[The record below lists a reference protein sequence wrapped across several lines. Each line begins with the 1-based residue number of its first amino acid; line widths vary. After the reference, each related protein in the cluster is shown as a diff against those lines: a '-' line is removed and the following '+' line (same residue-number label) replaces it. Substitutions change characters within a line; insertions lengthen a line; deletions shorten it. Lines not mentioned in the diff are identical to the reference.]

1 MKIIITLF
9 FLATVLFSKTYDLL
23 EVFELSY
30 ANSNSFKAAK
40 LKMEYVDE
48 DIQKSVASFYPKVN
62 LDLEY
67 KKLNEYPVVVD
78 GVEKRRRDDRFDQT
92 LSVEQLLYDRSKYLE
107 YKKQKNSFT
116 QTSLEKD
123 KEYQQLVYDVIKYY
137 FETLF
142 RNKQIELIDEKLKR
156 LEKIELRAKLK
167 YESGFMSKAD
177 YLEAQSEKGDLLV
190 KRTQLILDYNI
201 SKSFLKKLT
210 GVEDIEIK
218 KNIELKEVDIIKMQ
232 EYLNAVNNN
241 LDVRIQTMKTKQADI
256 QKNITVTGFEPN
268 LSLNY
273 EYINNDIEGADEQ
286 KTLTLLLEVPIFNGF
301 YDIDNYQQAKISQM
315 IEKEKMNQLL
325 KDTKQELFNKYKK
338 VQTYIEIIKA
348 YPKIIEAKSFSL
360 KAMRERF
367 NVGTRTII
375 NLLDEENKYFDKL
388 NKYTEYKYQYVV
400 EYASLKQYT
409 NSLDEDFI
417 KKVNGFISE

>member
-1 MKIIITLF
+1 MKVIIIVLCF
-9 FLATVLFSKTYDLL
+9 VSILFSKTYDLV
-23 EVFELSY
+23 EVFNLSY
-30 ANSNSFKAAK
+30 ANSDTFKIAK

-48 DIQKSVASFYPKVN
+48 DVQKSISSFYPKVN

-92 LSVEQLLYDRSKYLE
+92 LNVEQLLYDRSKYLE
-107 YKKQKNSFT
+107 YKKQKNNLS

-142 RNKQIELIDEKLKR
+142 RNKQIELANQKLKR

-167 YESGFMSKAD
+167 YESGFISKAD
-177 YLEAQSEKGDLLV
+177 YLEAQAEKGDLLV
-190 KRTQLILDYNI
+190 KRTQLILDYNL

-218 KNIELKEVDIIKMQ
+218 KNIELKDVDAIKMQ
-232 EYLNAVNNN
+232 EYLNDIDENID
-241 LDVRIQTMKTKQADI
+241 LKIQTMKIKQADI
-256 QKNITVTGFEPN
+256 QKSISVTGFEPN

-273 EYINNDIEGADEQ
+273 EYVNNDIEGADEQ
-286 KTLTLLLEVPIFNGF
+286 KTLTLLFQMSLFNGF
-301 YDIDNYQQAKISQM
+301 YDVDNYQQAKISQM
-315 IEKEKMNQLL
+315 IEKEKMSQLL
-325 KDTKQELFNKYKK
+325 KNTKQELFNKYQK
-338 VQTYIEIIKA
+338 VKTYIEIIKA
-348 YPKIIEAKSFSL
+348 YPEIIEAKSFSL

-367 NVGTRTII
+367 DVGTRTII

-388 NKYTEYKYQYVV
+388 NKYTEYKYQYIV

-409 NSLDEDFI
+409 NSLDEEFI

>member
-1 MKIIITLF
+1 MKVVILLCF
-9 FLATVLFSKTYDLL
+9 ASVLFSKTYDLV
-23 EVFELSY
+23 EVFKLSY
-30 ANSNSFKAAK
+30 ANSDTFKVAK
-40 LKMEYVDE
+40 LKMGYVDE
-48 DIQKSVASFYPKVN
+48 DIQKSVSSFYPKIN

-92 LSVEQLLYDRSKYLE
+92 LSVDQLLYDRSKYLE
-107 YKKQKNSFT
+107 YKKQKNNFT

-123 KEYQQLVYDVIKYY
+123 KEYQQLIYDVIKYY

-167 YESGFMSKAD
+167 YKAGFMSKAD

-190 KRTQLILDYNI
+190 KRKQLILDYNI

-210 GVEDIEIK
+210 GVENIEIK
-218 KNIELKEVDIIKMQ
+218 KNIELKEVDTMKIQ
-232 EYLNAVNNN
+232 EYLNAINNN
-241 LDVRIQTMKTKQADI
+241 LDVRMQTMKTKQADI
-256 QKNITVTGFEPN
+256 QKNIAVTGFEPN

-273 EYINNDIEGADEQ
+273 EYKNNDIEGVAEQ
-286 KTLTLLLEVPIFNGF
+286 KTLTLLLQVSIFNGF
-301 YDIDNYQQAKISQM
+301 YDVDNYQQAKISQM

-400 EYASLKQYT
+400 EYAALKQYT